1 MATDGPSRP
10 DPGRFPERELIPYEA
25 SVFESARALVLA
37 PHADDE
43 VFGCGAALASLRDR
57 GIPVHV
63 WVASDGAGDEPDRES
78 RRKIEELRAA
88 ESVRALSELGGAALH
103 RGGFPDRG
111 LLERVGELAD
121 ALTLL
126 LARIGPDLVFAPS
139 PVEVHPDHRGVAE
152 ALLAVGRR
160 PATDPG
166 AVVLSQA
173 RIAFYEISQ
182 PIRPNFLLDATPFRE
197 RKDRAMEAY
206 ASQISGKPYPDL
218 VRGLNSY
225 RRMTLGPDATA
236 AEAYFVLPG
245 NLLGALP
252 AGRLCAVL
260 GPSVPPGRLFEP
272 AASEASSSWRRLL
285 GLLSRQGSGARRS
298 E

>member
-1 MATDGPSRP
+1 MVKDGPARP

-63 WVASDGAGDEPDRES
+63 WVASDGAGDEPDRET
-78 RRKIEELRAA
+78 RRKVEELRAA
-88 ESVRALSELGGAALH
+88 ESVRALAELGGATLH

-121 ALTLL
+121 ALTVL

-139 PVEVHPDHRGVAE
+139 PVEIHPDHRGVAE

-160 PATDPG
+160 PPSDPG

-206 ASQISGKPYPDL
+206 GSQNAGKPYPEL
-218 VRGLNSY
+218 VRGLNAY
-225 RRMTLGPDATA
+225 RRMTLGPDAKA

-245 NLLGALP
+245 ELLGALP
-252 AGRLCAVL
+252 SGRLAAVL
-260 GPSVPPGRLFEP
+260 GPSLPPGRLFEP
-272 AASEASSSWRRLL
+272 EAIELPKLGGRLRRLF
-285 GLLSRQGSGARRS
+285 SR
-298 E
+298 